1 MVEWWRICLI
11 ILLVILSAL
20 FSGLTLGL
28 MGLDTRNLKL
38 LTMGPF
44 EDENA
49 EKQAKYAK
57 KILPLRKSGN
67 LLL

>member
-1 MVEWWRICLI
+1 MEVEWWRYAI
-11 ILLVILSAL
+11 ILVLIALSAM

-28 MGLDTRNLKL
+28 MGLDTRNLEL

-44 EDENA
+44 EDNNA

-57 KILPLRKSGN
+57 
-67 LLL
+67 

>member
-1 MVEWWRICLI
+1 MVEWWRILVCLV
-11 ILLVILSAL
+11 LVCLSAL

-28 MGLDTRNLKL
+28 MGLDTRNLEL

-44 EDENA
+44 EDKKSEQ
-49 EKQAKYAK
+49 EAKYAR
-57 KILPLRKSGN
+57 KILPIRRSGN

>member
-1 MVEWWRICLI
+1 MEVEWWRYAI
-11 ILLVILSAL
+11 ILVLIALSAM

-28 MGLDTRNLKL
+28 MGLDTRNLEL

-44 EDENA
+44 EDKNA

-57 KILPLRKSGN
+57 
-67 LLL
+67 